1 MTRPETSIVI
11 RTFNEERD
19 LPRLLEGIRGQRYQ
33 DFEVID
39 VDSGSY
45 DRTTAIVQEYGARL
59 LRISSR
65 DFTFG
70 YSLNVG
76 VEAALGKFVVL
87 VSAHT
92 EPYDEL
98 WLENLIAPLRDEGA
112 AMVYGRQYGTPK
124 SKFGEL
130 RDLARTFGPERKVM
144 APPKFFANNANSAL
158 LRELWESHHFDEILP
173 GQEDIEWAKHW
184 MERGYKVIYE
194 PAAGIYHKHDESWRQ
209 VKLRYYREAVA
220 TRAIDVWGSRSA
232 IGLAARE
239 VQYFASDVL
248 ASLRQ
253 GELFS
258 RWREIVTF
266 RALKAYGT
274 FSGLVGPKAT
284 PASAAGQALFYDR
297 KCNAVVVRGPNRAAL
312 EEIDVPPTRPG
323 DLLVNVAYAG
333 VTNMDLGLMKGDR
346 SFNSDDSSPYPAV
359 PGGELSGWVARV
371 GPKVSHVKEGD
382 PVVVQSLR
390 GCGSCQACL
399 RSNPLEC
406 DGERNGDP
414 RSGAG
419 AYSEYVSVPG
429 IFAHKL
435 PAGTDMRK
443 AVLVEA
449 LAVVLRGLRR
459 VERLLDYAADIPRF
473 AVVGAGPMGHLCALA
488 LSSRELPVTVFDRN
502 AKRLAYLKDTPVST
516 GSDSVGL
523 DEFDVLVEATGDPES
538 LETVV
543 QDSKSDAVLL
553 LLGLPASRRQF
564 TVRGAAAGEKTIV
577 WSAGAE
583 EGDFQESVRMLSR
596 LETHALT
603 DYAVPMTRFAE
614 AWDSFGEGDRLKV
627 LIEISSRNEQLESGG
642 TAA

>member
-158 LRELWESHHFDEILP
+158 LRELWEGHHFDEILP
-173 GQEDIEWAKHW
+173 GQEDIEWAKYW

-194 PAAGIYHKHDESWRQ
+194 PTAGIYHKHDESWRQ

-220 TRAIDVWGSRSA
+220 TRAIGVWGSKSA
-232 IGLAARE
+232 VGLAARE
-239 VQYFASDVL
+239 VQYL
-248 ASLRQ
+248 AGDAVAALRQ
-253 GELFS
+253 GELFP

-274 FSGLVGPKAT
+274 VSGLVGPKAT
-284 PASAAGQALFYDR
+284 PSASGENLYYDR
-297 KCNAVVVRGPNRAAL
+297 KCKAVVVRGPNRAAV

-333 VTNMDLGLMKGDR
+333 VTNKDLGLMKGDR
-346 SFNSDDSSPYPAV
+346 SFQSGDTAPYPAV

-406 DGERNGDP
+406 AGERNGDP
-414 RSGAG
+414 RNGAG

-429 IFAHKL
+429 ISVHKL

-459 VERLLDYAADIPRF
+459 VERLLEFAADIPRF
-473 AVVGAGPMGHLCALA
+473 AVVGAGPIGHLCALA
-488 LSSRELPVTVFDRN
+488 LSSKELPVTVFDRN
-502 AKRLAYLKDTPVST
+502 AKRLSYFEDTPVST
-516 GSDSVGL
+516 GSGTDGFE
-523 DEFDVLVEATGDPES
+523 DFDILIEATGDPES
-538 LETVV
+538 IESMVRA
-543 QDSKSDAVLL
+543 SRSDAILL
-553 LLGLPASRRQF
+553 LLGLPSSRRQF
-564 TVRGAAAGEKTIV
+564 TIPGAAAGEKTIV

-583 EGDFQESVRMLSR
+583 EGDFQEAAHMLSR
-596 LETHALT
+596 LETGALT
-603 DYAVPMTRFAE
+603 SYAVPLSRFAE
-614 AWDSFGEGDRLKV
+614 AWETFGAGDRLKV
-627 LIEISSRNEQLESGG
+627 LVEISSRSEQSESGS
-642 TAA
+642 TAV

>member
-11 RTFNEERD
+11 RTFNEERY
-19 LPRLLEGIRGQRYQ
+19 LPRLMEAIHEQRYK

-45 DRTTAIVQEYGARL
+45 DSTTAIAQEYGARL

-76 VEAALGKFVVL
+76 VEEALGKFVVL

-92 EPYDEL
+92 EPRDVF
-98 WLENLIAPLRDEGA
+98 WLERLIEPLRTEGV
-112 AMVYGRQYGTPK
+112 AMVYGRQFGTPK

-130 RDLARTFGPERKVM
+130 RDLERTFGPERRVM

-173 GQEDIEWAKHW
+173 GQEDIEWAKYW

-209 VKLRYYREAVA
+209 VKLRYYRETVA
-220 TRAIDVWGSRSA
+220 TRAIGVWGSRSA
-232 IGLAARE
+232 IGLAFQELR
-239 VQYFASDVL
+239 YLASDIFAAV
-248 ASLRQ
+248 RG
-253 GELFS
+253 GELLS
-258 RWREIVTF
+258 RWREIALF
-266 RALKAYGT
+266 RAFKAYGT
-274 FSGLVGPKAT
+274 LSGLLGPKA
-284 PASAAGQALFYDR
+284 AQAGGAGQDLYYDR
-297 KCNAVVVRGPNRAAL
+297 KCKAVVVRGPNRAAL
-312 EEIDVPPTRPG
+312 EDIDVPPTRPG
-323 DLLVNVAYAG
+323 DLLVSVAYAG
-333 VTNMDLGLMKGDR
+333 VTNMDLGLLRGDR
-346 SFNSDDSSPYPAV
+346 SFHSGESPPYPAV

-371 GPKVSHVKEGD
+371 GPNVSHVKVGD

-390 GCGSCQACL
+390 GCGSCQPCL

-406 DGERNGDP
+406 EGDRNGDT
-414 RSGAG
+414 RSGMG

-429 IFAHKL
+429 VSVHKL
-435 PAGTDMRK
+435 AAGTDMKK

-459 VERLLDYAADIPRF
+459 VERLLDYTTDVPRF
-473 AVVGAGPMGHLCALA
+473 AVIGAGPIGHLCALA
-488 LSSRELPVTVFDRN
+488 LSSKELPVTVFDRN
-502 AKRLAYLKDTPVST
+502 EKRLAYLKDTPVST
-516 GSDSVGL
+516 GSYSTGFKG
-523 DEFDVLVEATGDPES
+523 FDVLIEATGDPES
-538 LETVV
+538 LESVV
-543 QDSKSDAVLL
+543 QASRSDAVLL

-564 TVRGAAAGEKTIV
+564 TIRGAAAGEKTIV
-577 WSAGAE
+577 WAAGADE
-583 EGDFQESVRMLSR
+583 TDFRKAARMLSNFP
-596 LETHALT
+596 TTALT
-603 DYAVPMTRFAE
+603 SYSVPLSRFAD
-614 AWDSFGEGDRLKV
+614 AWDAFSSGDRLKV
-627 LIEISSRNEQLESGG
+627 LIEISTRNGLIESEG

>member
-11 RTFNEERD
+11 RTFNEELD
-19 LPRLLEGIRGQRYQ
+19 LPRLLEAINEQRYR

-45 DRTTAIVQEYGARL
+45 DRTTAIAQEYGARL

-76 VEAALGKFVVL
+76 VEAAQGKYVVL

-92 EPYDEL
+92 EPFDEF
-98 WLENLIAPLRDEGA
+98 WLERLIEPLRTEGT
-112 AMVYGRQYGTPK
+112 AMVYGRQYGTPR

-130 RDLARTFGPERKVM
+130 KDLERTFGPDRKVM

-220 TRAIDVWGSRSA
+220 TRAIGMWGSRSA
-232 IGLAARE
+232 IVLALQELR
-239 VQYFASDVL
+239 YLASDTF
-248 ASLRQ
+248 AALRG
-253 GELFS
+253 GELLS
-258 RWREIVTF
+258 RWREIASF

-274 FSGLVGPKAT
+274 VSGLLGPKAT
-284 PASAAGQALFYDR
+284 QAGGAGQDLYYDR
-297 KCNAVVVRGPNRAAL
+297 KCKAVIVRGPNRAAL

-333 VTNMDLGLMKGDR
+333 VTNMDLGLLRGDR
-346 SFNSDDSSPYPAV
+346 SFHIGDSPPYPAV
-359 PGGELSGWVARV
+359 PGRELSGWVARV
-371 GPKVSHVKEGD
+371 GSKVSHVKEGD

-390 GCGSCQACL
+390 GCGSCQPCL

-406 DGERNGDP
+406 QGDLNGDP
-414 RSGAG
+414 RSGMG
-419 AYSEYVSVPG
+419 AYAEYVSVPG
-429 IFAHKL
+429 NSVHKL
-435 PAGTDMRK
+435 PVGTDMKK

-459 VERLLDYAADIPRF
+459 VEQLLDSTATVPRF
-473 AVVGAGPMGHLCALA
+473 AVIGAGPIGHLCALA
-488 LSSRELPVTVFDRN
+488 LSAKELPVTVFDRN
-502 AKRLAYLKDTPVST
+502 EKRLAYLKDTPVSI
-516 GSDSVGL
+516 GSDSTGF
-523 DEFDVLVEATGDPES
+523 EGFDVLIEATGDPES

-543 QDSKSDAVLL
+543 QASRSEAVLL

-564 TVRGAAAGEKTIV
+564 TIRGAAAEEKTIV
-577 WSAGAE
+577 WSAGADE
-583 EGDFQESVRMLSR
+583 ADFQKAANMLSN
-596 LETHALT
+596 LTTTALT
-603 DYAVPMTRFAE
+603 SHSVPLSRFAE
-614 AWDSFGEGDRLKV
+614 AWDAFSAGDRLKV
-627 LIEISSRNEQLESGG
+627 LVEISSRNGLIESEDR
-642 TAA
+642 AA

>member
-1 MTRPETSIVI
+1 VTRPETSIVI

-19 LPRLLEGIRGQRYQ
+19 LPRLFEAIQGQRYK

-45 DRTTAIVQEYGARL
+45 DRTTAIAQEYGARL
-59 LRISSR
+59 LRISPR

-76 VEAALGKFVVL
+76 VEAALRRFIVL

-92 EPYDEL
+92 EPHDDL
-98 WLENLIAPLRDEGA
+98 WLENLIAPLRSEGV
-112 AMVYGRQYGTPK
+112 AMVYGRQYGTAK

-158 LRELWESHHFDEILP
+158 LKELWEGHPFDEILP

-194 PAAGIYHKHDESWRQ
+194 PASGIYHKHDESWRQ

-220 TRAIDVWGSRSA
+220 TRAIGVWGSRNA
-232 IGLAARE
+232 VGLAARE
-239 VQYFASDVL
+239 VRYLAGDAL

-253 GELFS
+253 GELRS

-274 FSGLVGPKAT
+274 VSGLVEPKAT
-284 PASAAGQALFYDR
+284 PANVVEQGLFYDR
-297 KCNAVVVRGPNRAAL
+297 KCKTVVVRGPNRAAL

-346 SFNSDDSSPYPAV
+346 SFHSGHSPPYPAV

-390 GCGSCQACL
+390 GCGSCRACL
-399 RSNPLEC
+399 RSKLLDCE
-406 DGERNGDP
+406 GESNGDS
-414 RSGAG
+414 RSGTG

-429 IFAHKL
+429 ISVHKL
-435 PAGTDMRK
+435 PAGTDMRE

-459 VERLLDYAADIPRF
+459 VERLLDFAADIPRF
-473 AVVGAGPMGHLCALA
+473 TVVGAGPMGHLCALA
-488 LSSRELPVTVFDRN
+488 LSSRELPVTIFDRN
-502 AKRLAYLKDTPVST
+502 TKRLAYLKDAPVET
-516 GSDSVGL
+516 GSDSAGL
-523 DEFDVLVEATGDPES
+523 ERFDVLVEATGDPEFLES
-538 LETVV
+538 LV
-543 QDSKSDAVLL
+543 QASKSDAVLL

-564 TVRGAAAGEKTIV
+564 TIRGAAAGEKTIL

-583 EGDFQESVRMLSR
+583 EGDFQEAARMLPR
-596 LETHALT
+596 LDTEALT
-603 DYAVPMTRFAE
+603 DYAVPLSRFAE
-614 AWDSFGEGDRLKV
+614 AWDSFSAGDRLKV
-627 LIEISSRNEQLESGG
+627 LIEVSTRNEQLESEG